1 MKGKQ
6 GYHDF
11 LPGALATMERPPA
24 RHLRTV
30 TWIIII
36 FVVIAVLWL
45 TFSTV
50 DIIVSAQGKIVPV
63 GQVKVIQP
71 AGEGIV
77 RNVYVHNGQRVN
89 IGDPLV
95 ELDST
100 SSFADK
106 QQLNMRMNK
115 ARLTVQRLR
124 AESGEEIILGDGLLK
139 LNADLLNSE
148 NRFLQASNNAFT
160 ETVIILEHE
169 RDQARAR
176 LSSARHERE
185 KTTAEIKHLESQ
197 LSKKEKQ
204 AEAGLIPGQEVIDSR
219 FVLQSTRKKLKIVD
233 DSINEVELKLVE
245 SEKRLA
251 AASIDHRRQIY
262 KELAEAEQQL
272 LMANQALG
280 RAREYQ
286 VLKSPVNG
294 IVQQLS
300 VHTIGAVVNRAQILM
315 AVIPV
320 DTELE
325 IDAKLLNK
333 DIGFVAE
340 DIPAKIKVDAF
351 EFTRYGTLAGTLQ
364 WVGADAIIDED
375 LGLVYPARISLEQRT
390 LPNVVNGKV
399 ASVLPGMSVSTDIVI
414 GQRRLIE
421 YFIGPLL
428 RYRDESLT
436 ER

>member
-1 MKGKQ
+1 MKDKQ

-30 TWIIII
+30 TWIIMI
-36 FVVIAVLWL
+36 FVVVAVLWL

-63 GQVKVIQP
+63 GQVKIIQP

-77 RNVYVHNGQRVN
+77 RKVFVHNGQRVN
-89 IGDPLV
+89 IGDPLI

-106 QQLNMRMNK
+106 QQLSMRLNK

-124 AESGEEIILGDGLLK
+124 AESGENIVLGDGLVK
-139 LNADLLNSE
+139 LNVDLLNSE
-148 NRFLQASNNAFT
+148 NRLLQASNNAFT
-160 ETVIILEHE
+160 ETVEILKHE

-176 LSSARHERE
+176 LSSVRHEKE
-185 KTTAEIKHLESQ
+185 KTVAEIRHLQNQ
-197 LSKKEKQ
+197 LLKKGKQ

-219 FVLQSTRKKLKIVD
+219 FILQATRKKLNIID
-233 DSINEVELKLVE
+233 DRINEEELKLVE

-251 AASIDHRRQIY
+251 VAGIDHKRQIY

-272 LMANQALG
+272 LMAHQSLD
-280 RAREYQ
+280 RAKEYQ

-300 VHTIGAVVNRAQILM
+300 IHTIGAVVNRAQNLM
-315 AVIPV
+315 AIIPV

-333 DIGFVAE
+333 DIGFVSE
-340 DIPAKIKVDAF
+340 KISAKIKVDAF
-351 EFTRYGTLAGTLQ
+351 EFTRYGTLEGKLQ

-375 LGLVYPARISLEQRT
+375 LGLVYPARISLEQTT
-390 LPNVVNGKV
+390 LPNVVNGRV
-399 ASVLPGMSVSTDIVI
+399 AKVLPGMSVSTDIVI